1 MDVFQAMQE
10 KIDLLEKRNIKEQ
23 QEKHVLERRL
33 DSVERQAMA
42 ERQEKENQMKVV
54 LEKLVAVE
62 TDLTKERKRM
72 HNLMESKEKIIKKQ
86 QDKITQLQ
94 ETNQRL
100 LAGVERLKSHY
111 SNRNGMGSKASIP
124 GTNDIIDLPEFE
136 ERKQSESKRSVL

>member
-23 QEKHVLERRL
+23 QEKHILERRL

-62 TDLTKERKRM
+62 NDLTKERKRM

-111 SNRNGMGSKASIP
+111 SNRNGMQLI
-124 GTNDIIDLPEFE
+124 
-136 ERKQSESKRSVL
+136 